1 MIKILLIVLLPFIV
15 LSQTQICDEDFEGVT
30 PGEIPRYDPTGSGE
44 ISECARTLYTHEGL
58 APADTGEFLA
68 SGGNPGQCAQAYLGP
83 NISGYGYSEPKW
95 RFDNTIGGSS
105 TIYIKFD
112 LKIDANLGTSNGT
125 REITDFKVIR
135 ITDHTDAS
143 TASSNQWHPQLQAE
157 PSDGSYSWYTW
168 SQTGANQEYYFSRAT
183 TKLTNHLMDNNWHTM
198 EIFIDIG
205 TGVCDQGRDDPD
217 ADGIVRVWEDGILIL
232 EDETVPMRGVGE
244 GAEINSLAFMRHAF
258 AVGAPVSPMS
268 GNLYYDNMEVW
279 DDYSVSTS
287 TNVRIVP
294 GGTGYILQGTNGK
307 IY

>member
-1 MIKILLIVLLPFIV
+1 MKILLIVLLPFIV

-143 TASSNQWHPQLQAE
+143 TASSNEWHPQLQAE
-157 PSDGSYSWYTW
+157 PSHSEIDSILIGIGDTNVVALMNW
-168 SQTGANQEYYFSRAT
+168 SMHINDSDTLVVADDT
-183 TKLTNHLMDNNWHTM
+183 LK
-198 EIFIDIG
+198 IDIPD
-205 TGVCDQGRDDPD
+205 TLITQYSTTDTAYVAALSEQPHGVPLVTSALFSIC
-217 ADGIVRVWEDGILIL
+217 
-232 EDETVPMRGVGE
+232 
-244 GAEINSLAFMRHAF
+244 HA
-258 AVGAPVSPMS
+258 
-268 GNLYYDNMEVW
+268 
-279 DDYSVSTS
+279 
-287 TNVRIVP
+287 
-294 GGTGYILQGTNGK
+294 
-307 IY
+307 